1 MKKIIVVFDGFCV
14 LCNKYVT
21 WTSERNPSK
30 NIFFTNF
37 QSTFIKTNH
46 PEITLDDTIFVITQ
60 ENKIL
65 KKSAAIKYCIKHL
78 NINPVIKFILLFSPN
93 FLLDIFYRIIA
104 NNRYKLFGKL
114 DVCSIPNDISKKNIL
129 F

>member
-1 MKKIIVVFDGFCV
+1 MKKAIVVFDGFCV
-14 LCNKYVT
+14 LCNNY
-21 WTSERNPSK
+21 TSWLSK
-30 NIFFTNF
+30 NNPDKNIYFTNF

-46 PEITLDDTIFVITQ
+46 PEITLGDTIFVITQ

-65 KKSAAIKYCIKHL
+65 KKSAAIKYCIKQL

-104 NNRYKLFGKL
+104 TNRYRLFGKL
-114 DVCSIPNDISKKNIL
+114 DVCSIPNDISKEHFL

>member
-1 MKKIIVVFDGFCV
+1 MKKIIGVFDGFWV
-14 LCNKYVT
+14 LSNKYVT

-46 PEITLDDTIFVITQ
+46 PEITLGDTIFVITQ

-65 KKSAAIKYCIKHL
+65 KKSAAIKHCVKQL
-78 NINPVIKFILLFSPN
+78 NINPIIKFIFLFSPN

>member
-14 LCNKYVT
+14 LCNNYVT

-46 PEITLDDTIFVITQ
+46 PEITLGDTIFVITQ

-65 KKSAAIKYCIKHL
+65 KKSEAIKHCIKHL
-78 NINPVIKFILLFSPN
+78 NINPIIKFIFLFSPN
-93 FLLDIFYRIIA
+93 FLLDICYRIIA
-104 NNRYKLFGKL
+104 TNRYRLFGKL
-114 DVCSIPNDISKKNIL
+114 DVCSIPSKISKENIL

>member
-1 MKKIIVVFDGFCV
+1 MKKIIVVFDGFCI
-14 LCNKYVT
+14 LCNKYVA

-30 NIFFTNF
+30 NIYFTNF
-37 QSTFIKTNH
+37 NSTFIKTEH
-46 PEITLDDTIFVITQ
+46 PEITLGDTIFVITQ

-65 KKSAAIKYCIKHL
+65 KKSAALKYCIKYL
-78 NINPVIKFILLFSPN
+78 NINPIIKFIFLFSPN

-104 NNRYKLFGKL
+104 TNRYRLFGKL
-114 DVCSIPNDISKKNIL
+114 DVCSIPNDISKENIL